1 MCLENRR
8 TNIRCRLPKIMLTF
22 LCSFEDKWFRPFE
35 NERLIKIAFDQ
46 HNQIYSGSKK
56 VKSVFALVVFDGCEE
71 RNSIWTK
78 RRILLF
84 LDLCVF
90 EDERLLNH
98 RRIFTTRSFWSTF
111 ISKCPIFAKQNS
123 TMRNPIL
130 NIHLVLTN
138 ICLRCSNG
146 ATTINVRFYQ
156 LKCDWSF
163 FFRDEKESWER
174 KTNIQ
179 RVQWIIKRLYYICTK
194 WF

>member
-56 VKSVFALVVFDGCEE
+56 KWKVFFALVVFDGCEE

-84 LDLCVF
+84 LDVCVLKTKGYWIIDESLQHVHF
-90 EDERLLNH
+90 EVHSYQNVLYLPCRILT
-98 RRIFTTRSFWSTF
+98 RYWIFTLFWQ
-111 ISKCPIFAKQNS
+111 IF
-123 TMRNPIL
+123 
-130 NIHLVLTN
+130 V
-138 ICLRCSNG
+138 
-146 ATTINVRFYQ
+146 
-156 LKCDWSF
+156 
-163 FFRDEKESWER
+163 
-174 KTNIQ
+174 
-179 RVQWIIKRLYYICTK
+179 
-194 WF
+194 